1 METLRILWFN
11 WRCIKHPL
19 AGGAEVY
26 THEIAK
32 RLVKM
37 GHEVIWVT
45 ARPKELPP
53 EEIIEGYKVIRRGN
67 KYTVYLKAKEVYH
80 ELKKQGWKP
89 DMVIDEVNTIP
100 FFTPLYVKE
109 PIVMLI
115 HQLCK
120 ECWRYA
126 IHPLAERPG
135 WLLEK
140 TCHKLYV
147 KAVRDRKIK
156 VVITVSESTR
166 QDLLHLGYPRNR
178 ICIVYNGLEWA
189 LYRNCNKLLSKK
201 PLVTYIGRITPYKR
215 LEDLIR
221 SWRIVEQKLSSE
233 VKLVIAGRP
242 KIDYLDKLKSLTRK
256 IRLKSI
262 EFKVN
267 ISQEEKKSLLA
278 KASVFIYTS
287 IREGWGQIILEAA
300 ACKTPT
306 IAYDVPG
313 LRDSVKHMRTGILVR
328 PGNIGKLAQT
338 ITYLLT
344 DYELRSKL
352 AENAYRYAQ
361 QYSWEKTVKE
371 FLKVIKGVVH
381 G

>member
-1 METLRILWFN
+1 MKTLNILWFN

-45 ARPKELPP
+45 ARPKELPS

-80 ELKKQGWKP
+80 ELTKQGWKP
-89 DMVIDEVNTIP
+89 DMVIDEVNTLP

-126 IHPLAERPG
+126 VHPLAEKPG

-147 KAVRDRKIK
+147 KAVRDGKIK

-166 QDLLHLGYPRNR
+166 WDLLHLGYPRNKIR
-178 ICIVYNGLEWA
+178 IVYNGLEWA
-189 LYRNCNKLLSKK
+189 LYRNYNKLSSKE
-201 PLVTYIGRITPYKR
+201 PLAIYIGRITPYKR

-221 SWRIVEQKLSSE
+221 SWSIVEQKLSSE
-233 VKLVIAGRP
+233 AKLVIAGRP
-242 KIDYLDKLKSLTRK
+242 KIDYLNKLKLLTRK
-256 IRLKSI
+256 IQLENI

-267 ISQEEKKSLLA
+267 ISQEEKKYLLA

-287 IREGWGQIILEAA
+287 TREGWGQIILEAA

-328 PGNIGKLAQT
+328 PGNIEKLAQT
-338 ITYLLT
+338 ITCLLT
-344 DYELRSKL
+344 DYRLRSKL

-361 QYSWEKTVKE
+361 QYSWDKTAKE